1 MAQQAFKEH
10 AEVPPEPTPEI
21 KPNTPS
27 VGRLFSELM
36 QETSSLVHNEVTLV
50 RAEVSE
56 RLSQA
61 QSGAVALIIG
71 GVLGIPALTVL
82 LAAGVLGLAHV
93 LAPWQSALIVG
104 GAAAIVA
111 LIFLMVGRSKLKA
124 KHLAPRNTAA
134 SLNEDRQL
142 MQEHTR

>member
-1 MAQQAFKEH
+1 MVQEAFKEH

-21 KPNTPS
+21 KPNSPS
-27 VGRLFSELM
+27 VVRLLSELM

-56 RLSQA
+56 KISQA
-61 QSGAVALIIG
+61 QSGAVSLLIG
-71 GVLGIPALTVL
+71 AVLGIPALTVL
-82 LAAGVLGLAHV
+82 LAAGVFGLANV

-111 LIFLMVGRSKLKA
+111 LIFLMVGRKKLKA

-134 SLNEDRQL
+134 SLREDRRV
-142 MQEHTR
+142 MQEHT